1 VSRPLPRRIIF
12 EKTHFSA
19 CEEAERGLPRSGDVA
34 SRFSA
39 FIDGLMSVIGHAARA
54 KPLRDYCTGLMMLA
68 IARAL
73 SRWRR

>member
-1 VSRPLPRRIIF
+1 
-12 EKTHFSA
+12 
-19 CEEAERGLPRSGDVA
+19 VA